1 VKAGLRYEYPPV
13 KPIFALLMF
22 IACIACA
29 HTEKSG
35 PDKHYSVTGKIVSVN
50 PKEQSALIDA
60 AAIPNYMD
68 AMTMDYPIKS
78 KAEFE
83 WLHAGDRITGT
94 LDVATD
100 GIFTL
105 SNIKMQAASKK

>member
-1 VKAGLRYEYPPV
+1 V
-13 KPIFALLMF
+13 KPIFLLLTF

-35 PDKHYSVTGKIVSVN
+35 PEKHYPVTGKIVSVN
-50 PKEQSALIDA
+50 SKEQSALIDA
-60 AAIPNYMD
+60 AAIPNFME

-83 WLHAGDRITGT
+83 SLHAGDLITGT

-105 SNIKMQAASKK
+105 SHIKIQAAAKK

>member
-1 VKAGLRYEYPPV
+1 
-13 KPIFALLMF
+13 
-22 IACIACA
+22 
-29 HTEKSG
+29 
-35 PDKHYSVTGKIVSVN
+35 
-50 PKEQSALIDA
+50 
-60 AAIPNYMD
+60 
-68 AMTMDYPIKS
+68 MDYPIKS